1 MLVMT
6 APSGTKDVRELAFA
20 PTGLFAPGG
29 MLGVLH
35 WPEFR
40 HGAVA
45 AQLGANRRLVQRVV
59 PSADGSRVFAADIEV
74 RAVPVGGPGAGEV
87 VWPASGWDALKL
99 GLSADG
105 SALVLSEEWLDADD
119 LGITLVS
126 TSPPFPVEWEVPT
139 PRRFLCDP
147 LFHPS
152 GEHFVTIESRW
163 NEGVRVVTRAAADGR
178 ELSATT
184 VPLVAPRRAALSPDG
199 GTLVVAENREL
210 YVTGV
215 GTTPPPRVVVNANR
229 RHFTAVAFHPSGKYL
244 GAANN
249 DGTVKLYDART
260 WAVARSFAW
269 DVGRP
274 AALAF
279 SPDGALAAACTEKGK
294 VVVWDV
300 DV

>member
-6 APSGTKDVRELAFA
+6 APRGTKYVRELAFA

-35 WPEFR
+35 WAEFK

-45 AQLGANRRLVQRVV
+45 APLGANRRLVQRVV
-59 PSADGSRVFAADIEV
+59 PSADGSRVFVADIEV

-87 VWPASGWDALKL
+87 VWPDAGWDALKIVM
-99 GLSADG
+99 SPDG
-105 SALVLSEEWLDADD
+105 SALVLSEEWVDADD
-119 LGITLVS
+119 LGITRVS
-126 TSPPFPVEWEVPT
+126 TSPPFRVEWEAQT

-163 NEGVRVVTRAAADGR
+163 NEGTRVVTRSASDGR
-178 ELSATT
+178 ELTAAT
-184 VPLVAPRRAALSPDG
+184 VPLVTPRHAALSPDG
-199 GTLVVAENREL
+199 GTLVVTEDREL
-210 YVTGV
+210 FVTQV
-215 GTTPPPRVVVNANR
+215 GTAATPRVVVNANR

-249 DGTVKLYDART
+249 DGTVRLYDTQT
-260 WAVARSFAW
+260 WAAVRSFAW
-269 DVGRP
+269 DVGQP
-274 AALAF
+274 TALAF
-279 SPDGALAAACTEKGK
+279 SADGALAAACTERGK